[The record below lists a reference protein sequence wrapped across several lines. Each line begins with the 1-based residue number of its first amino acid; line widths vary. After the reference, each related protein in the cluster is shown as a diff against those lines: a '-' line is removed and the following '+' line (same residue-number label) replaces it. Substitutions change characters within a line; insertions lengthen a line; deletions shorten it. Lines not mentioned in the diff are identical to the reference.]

1 MSPLAQGRARRG
13 LRDPGEITITEAG
26 VPRMWTDGPQLRTP
40 FDGLDY
46 LVTLLA
52 DYP

>member
-1 MSPLAQGRARRG
+1 
-13 LRDPGEITITEAG
+13 
-26 VPRMWTDGPQLRTP
+26 MWTDGPQLRTP